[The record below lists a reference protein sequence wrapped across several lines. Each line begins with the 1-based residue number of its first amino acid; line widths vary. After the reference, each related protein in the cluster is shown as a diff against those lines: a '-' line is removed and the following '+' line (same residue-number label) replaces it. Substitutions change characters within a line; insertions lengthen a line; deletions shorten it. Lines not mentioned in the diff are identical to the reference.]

1 MLRLCDFRSQ
11 NSSITAM
18 VVEYVGMQYLNVNF
32 NLEWYD
38 RISLR
43 HSFYLKLYLI
53 NLTLSSA
60 ELVAGRI
67 SFTAQNA
74 VRIFGTLFV
83 KIHSCSIFM

>member
-43 HSFYLKLYLI
+43 HSFYLK
-53 NLTLSSA
+53 
-60 ELVAGRI
+60 
-67 SFTAQNA
+67 
-74 VRIFGTLFV
+74 
-83 KIHSCSIFM
+83 